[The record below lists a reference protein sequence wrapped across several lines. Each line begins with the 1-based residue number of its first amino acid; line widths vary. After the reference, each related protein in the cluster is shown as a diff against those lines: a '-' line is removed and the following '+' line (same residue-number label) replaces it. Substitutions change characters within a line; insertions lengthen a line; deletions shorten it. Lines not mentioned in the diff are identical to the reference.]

1 MCLCLELEA
10 VIDIEE
16 EDRLTEFL
24 RLPEYPL
31 EYPLECDICKYENEY
46 FIYYL
51 IVV

>member
-10 VIDIEE
+10 FIDIEE

-31 EYPLECDICKYENEY
+31 EYPLECDICKYGNEY
-46 FIYYL
+46 FNVV